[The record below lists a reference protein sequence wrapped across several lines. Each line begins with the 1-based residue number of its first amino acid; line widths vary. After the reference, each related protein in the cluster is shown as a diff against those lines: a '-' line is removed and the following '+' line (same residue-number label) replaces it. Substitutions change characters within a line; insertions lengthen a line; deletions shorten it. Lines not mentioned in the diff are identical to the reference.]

1 MADNEKRLPIEEDS
15 LDENNIIA
23 LTDEET
29 GEEIN
34 FKFLARV
41 ELDGNIYY
49 AITPAD
55 EKSEECTILK
65 AREEGDV
72 VIFESIEDDDEYER
86 VEEEFNDLFF
96 NEVNYDN

>member
-1 MADNEKRLPIEEDS
+1 MAENEKKLPSAEDV
-15 LDENNIIA
+15 DENNVIP

-41 ELDGNIYY
+41 ELDGNVYY

-55 EKSEECTILK
+55 EQSEECTILK
-65 AREEGDV
+65 ASEEGEDV
-72 VIFESIEDDDEYER
+72 VFESIEDDDEYER
-86 VEEEFNDLFF
+86 VEEEFNDIFF
-96 NEVNYDN
+96 NEINYDNN